1 MYTYGPNTYGL
12 NPNSF
17 YSPVTGKTAP
27 QSYPM
32 AQSMYPSMLKGRQV
46 SSIDEVRAAQIDFDG
61 SATYFPCP
69 AQNTIYAKYINVN
82 TGSAVVLEYR
92 LQPAQPVQQQ
102 YADIQSVNMLAE
114 RITNIEHMLGN
125 VTGGIKNDDATAQ
138 SNANVSNAAGQP

>member
-1 MYTYGPNTYGL
+1 MYTYGPNL
-12 NPNSF
+12 NGF
-17 YSPVTGKTAP
+17 YSPMAGRTVQ

-32 AQSMYPSMLKGRQV
+32 TQTTYPPMLKGRQV
-46 SSIDEVRAAQIDFDG
+46 SNIEEVRAAQIDFDG

-69 AQNTIYAKYINVN
+69 AQNTIYAKYIDMN

-92 LQPAQPVQQQ
+92 LQPSQPVQLQ

-114 RITNIEHMLGN
+114 RITNVEHMLDKM
-125 VTGGIKNDDATAQ
+125 TGGMKDDAASQ